1 MKRQKLSFE
10 DEPILV
16 EKKQK
21 VKIRSEGTLDSRTLD
36 RGTLDSRTLDRGT
49 LHGRTLD
56 GATGTLDS
64 TVTTLDSTLRPL
76 DSTTGTLDS
85 TVTTG
90 TKAIKVATGT
100 TPDNPPQKKVLQY
113 DLYTGSK
120 HRNEVRLT
128 PNDTIS
134 DFLAKVIKQWPAL
147 LCQPKDL
154 LFVHNDC
161 IYPHYKKVDQ
171 FDKSLV
177 VERVFYDKN
186 KHKLPLLNWKEF
198 QK

>member
-21 VKIRSEGTLDSRTLD
+21 VKIRTEGTLDSTVRTLDSRTLD
-36 RGTLDSRTLDRGT
+36 STLRTLDST
-49 LHGRTLD
+49 
-56 GATGTLDS
+56 TGTLD
-64 TVTTLDSTLRPL
+64 RL

-186 KHKLPLLNWKEF
+186 KHKLPLLNWKEY

>member
-21 VKIRSEGTLDSRTLD
+21 VKIRSEGTLDGATLD
-36 RGTLDSRTLDRGT
+36 STVRTLDSRTLD
-49 LHGRTLD
+49 
-56 GATGTLDS
+56 
-64 TVTTLDSTLRPL
+64 STLRTL

>member
-36 RGTLDSRTLDRGT
+36 STVRTLDSTVRTLDSR
-49 LHGRTLD
+49 
-56 GATGTLDS
+56 TLDS

>member
-21 VKIRSEGTLDSRTLD
+21 RVKIRTEGTLDS
-36 RGTLDSRTLDRGT
+36 
-49 LHGRTLD
+49 
-56 GATGTLDS
+56 
-64 TVTTLDSTLRPL
+64 LDSTL
-76 DSTTGTLDS
+76 DSANSTVRTLDS
-85 TVTTG
+85 AITTG
-90 TKAIKVATGT
+90 TKAIATKAT
-100 TPDNPPQKKVLQY
+100 TPDIATKATTPDYPPQKKVLQY